1 MTTASSPASPP
12 CAPHCDIPSLPPVL
26 VGALLRHHR
35 TRAGL
40 SLQKAGHAAGES
52 ASRIGSSE
60 TAGLRLPAA
69 RVRALL
75 DLYGTSGSAIQH
87 ALEMVPLAG
96 HQHRIDLIAP
106 PQAWVD
112 ALVAGSRSV
121 LVYTADPDALTLLA
135 PTASPSPGAEP
146 RQPAAERRCRKVLLL
161 HESLLDRPV
170 DGHRAAAL
178 FHLVRQAESDSLT
191 VHLIPGRLPAPA
203 PLVAE
208 YTNTAWRWDGSNA
221 DRLRRQIFVTHQH
234 DATQTSLR
242 NGPAARA
249 ERQVLEQAARTAQS
263 SQWSLHRIR
272 QVLTAATHSAPT
284 GPYTLPTVPC
294 PARRTA

>member
-1 MTTASSPASPP
+1 MTTPSSPASTP
-12 CAPHCDIPSLPPVL
+12 CAPPCDIPSLPPVL

-40 SLQKAGHAAGES
+40 SLQNAGHATGES
-52 ASRIGSSE
+52 VGRIGAAE
-60 TAGLRLPAA
+60 TAGLRLPTA

-75 DLYGTSGSAIQH
+75 DLYGTPGPVIQH
-87 ALEMVPLAG
+87 ALKMVTLAG

-106 PQAWVD
+106 PQAWAD
-112 ALVAGSRSV
+112 ALVAGFRSV

-135 PTASPSPGAEP
+135 AT

-161 HESLLDRPV
+161 HESLMDYPV

-178 FHLVRQAESDSLT
+178 SHLVGQAESDALT

-221 DRLRRQIFVTHQH
+221 DRLRRQIYVTHQH

-263 SQWSLHRIR
+263 AQWSLHRIR
-272 QVLTAATHSAPT
+272 QVITAAQHFAPT
-284 GPYTLPTVPC
+284 GPRTSPTAPC

>member
-1 MTTASSPASPP
+1 M
-12 CAPHCDIPSLPPVL
+12 L

-40 SLQKAGHAAGES
+40 SLQNAGHATGES
-52 ASRIGSSE
+52 ASRIGAAE
-60 TAGLRLPAA
+60 TAGLRLSGA

-75 DLYGTSGSAIQH
+75 DLYGTPAPAIQH
-87 ALEMVPLAG
+87 ALKMVTLAG
-96 HQHRIDLIAP
+96 HLHRIDLIAS
-106 PQAWVD
+106 PQTWMD

-135 PTASPSPGAEP
+135 PTATPQPGAAP

-161 HESLLDRPV
+161 HESLLDYPV
-170 DGHRAAAL
+170 DGHRAAVL
-178 FHLVRQAESDSLT
+178 SHLVRQAEGDSLT

-203 PLVAE
+203 PLVTE

-221 DRLRRQIFVTHQH
+221 DRLRRQIYVTHQH
-234 DATQTSLR
+234 DATQTSLG
-242 NGPAARA
+242 NGPAAQA

-272 QVLTAATHSAPT
+272 QVLTAAQHSAPA
-284 GPYTLPTVPC
+284 GPRTSPTAPC

>member
-12 CAPHCDIPSLPPVL
+12 CAPPCHIPSLPPVL

-40 SLQKAGHAAGES
+40 SLQNAAHATGES
-52 ASRIGSSE
+52 ASRIGAAE
-60 TAGLRLPAA
+60 TAGLRLSGA

-75 DLYGTSGSAIQH
+75 DLYGTPAPAIQH
-87 ALEMVPLAG
+87 ALKMVTLAG

-121 LVYTADPDALTLLA
+121 LVYTADPNALTLLA
-135 PTASPSPGAEP
+135 PTATPQPGAAP

-161 HESLLDRPV
+161 HESLLDYPV
-170 DGHRAAAL
+170 DRAAAL
-178 FHLVRQAESDSLT
+178 SHLVRQAESDSLT

-203 PLVAE
+203 PLVTE
-208 YTNTAWRWDGSNA
+208 YTNTAWRWDGSDA
-221 DRLRRQIFVTHQH
+221 DRLRRQIYVTHQH

-242 NGPAARA
+242 NGPAAQA

-272 QVLTAATHSAPT
+272 QVLTAAENFAPT
-284 GPYTLPTVPC
+284 EPRTSPTAPC